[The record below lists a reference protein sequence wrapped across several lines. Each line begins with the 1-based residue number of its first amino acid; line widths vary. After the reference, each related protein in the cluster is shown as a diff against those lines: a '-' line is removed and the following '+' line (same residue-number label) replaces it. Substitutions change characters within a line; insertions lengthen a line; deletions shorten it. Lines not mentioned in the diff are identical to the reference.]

1 MEVTDRWWATA
12 GSGVV
17 LVVLGVLTE
26 RPILLLAGA
35 GLGAWLLGVAG
46 VSSREF
52 TRLGDRLEI
61 AYALEAD
68 TAIVGTTR
76 SATLAVRRPTAAT
89 MGPVSVRAGTPP
101 GVAVDSEGRTV
112 ELGPDETTGET
123 TFDVEFPVA
132 GRFVFPSPRIR
143 ATDPFG
149 LYRVQFTRSG
159 SPTATVRAETLDIR
173 IGRGGRR
180 SHSVYGQHRSTQRG
194 PGVTTHGI
202 REYTP
207 TDDLSRI
214 DWKTTARLA
223 TAYVRETERETDRR
237 TVLIV
242 DHRGV
247 MAAGDPGET
256 MLDYAR
262 EVATSVARTA
272 FEHNDPIGLYT
283 TGDQGLTETIDP
295 GTTVQAF
302 DRVETRL
309 YELVPT
315 DDPSTYGRRSADR
328 ARRLATRIEGDDSR
342 FARVLTRYVGDPN
355 AYVRRTRGHPL
366 VGAVRAV
373 HSRVGTDGLLVIV
386 ASDHDPAGIEQAVK
400 SVVRAGGRALVMLT
414 PRCLFDPTDLTD
426 LDDVYERYRAFER
439 FRRELDAHPRVTV
452 LEIAPGTRLDA
463 VLTQR
468 RADRGTVQ

>member
-17 LVVLGVLTE
+17 LVALGVITE

-35 GLGAWLLGVAG
+35 GIGAWLVGIAG
-46 VSSREF
+46 VSSRLF
-52 TRLGDRLEI
+52 TQLGERLDI
-61 AYALEAD
+61 AYTLEAD
-68 TAIVGTTR
+68 TAVVGTTR
-76 SATLAVRRPTAAT
+76 SATLAVRRPTTA
-89 MGPVSVRAGTPP
+89 MGPVSVRASAPP
-101 GVAVDSEGRTV
+101 GVDVGPESQTVD
-112 ELGPDETTGET
+112 LGADETTGET
-123 TFDVEFPVA
+123 TFAVEFPVA
-132 GRFVFPSPRIR
+132 GRFVFPSPRVQ

-149 LYRVQFTRSG
+149 LYRIQFTRDG
-159 SPTATVRAETLDIR
+159 SPTATVRAETLDVH
-173 IGRGGRR
+173 IGQGGRR
-180 SHSVYGQHRSTQRG
+180 SQSVYGQHRSEQRG

-207 TDDLSRI
+207 TDDISRI

-242 DHRGV
+242 DHRSV
-247 MAAGDPGET
+247 MAAGNPGET

-262 EVATSVARTA
+262 EVATSIARTA
-272 FEHNDPIGLYT
+272 FEYNDPIGLYT

-295 GTTVQAF
+295 GTTAQAF
-302 DRVETRL
+302 DRIETRL

-315 DDPSTYGRRSADR
+315 DDPATYGRRPADR
-328 ARRLATRIEGDDSR
+328 ARRLASRIEGDDSQ
-342 FARVLTRYVGDPN
+342 FTRVLTRYMRDPN

-366 VGAVRAV
+366 VGAVREA

-386 ASDHDPAGIEQAVK
+386 ASDHDPTGIEQAVK
-400 SVVRAGGRALVMLT
+400 AVVRAGGRALVMLT
-414 PRCLFDPTDLTD
+414 PRCLFDPTDLTA
-426 LDDVYERYRAFER
+426 LDDVYDQYRAFEQ
-439 FRRELDAHPRVTV
+439 FRRELDTHPRVTV
-452 LEIAPGTRLDA
+452 LEIAPERRLDA

-468 RADRGTVQ
+468 RGNRGPVQ

>member
-12 GSGVV
+12 GFGVV
-17 LVVLGVLTE
+17 FVVLGALTE

-35 GLGAWLLGVAG
+35 GIGAWLLGVAG
-46 VSSREF
+46 VSGREF
-52 TRLGDRLEI
+52 ARLGDRLEI
-61 AYALEAD
+61 GYTLEAD
-68 TAIVGTTR
+68 NAVVGTAS
-76 SATLAVRRPTAAT
+76 SATLTVRRPTTAM

-101 GVAVDSEGRTV
+101 GVTVDAERRTV
-112 ELGPDETTGET
+112 ELGPDETAGET
-123 TFDVEFPVA
+123 AFTVEFPVA
-132 GRFVFPSPRIR
+132 GRFVFPSPRVQ
-143 ATDPFG
+143 ATDPYG
-149 LYRVQFTRSG
+149 LYRVEFTRSG
-159 SPTATVRAETLDIR
+159 SPTATVRAETLDVR

-180 SHSVYGQHRSTQRG
+180 SSSVYGQHRSTQRG

-207 TDDLSRI
+207 GDDLSLI

-223 TAYVRETERETDRR
+223 KAYVRETEQETDRR
-237 TVLIV
+237 MVLLV
-242 DHRGV
+242 DHRGI
-247 MAAGDPGET
+247 MSAGDPGET

-262 EVATSVARTA
+262 EVATSVGRTA

-283 TGDQGLTETIDP
+283 TGDQGLTNAIDP
-295 GTTVQAF
+295 GTTIQAF
-302 DRVETRL
+302 DRIETRL

-315 DDPSTYGRRSADR
+315 ADSSTYGRRSADR
-328 ARRLATRIEGDDSR
+328 ARRLATRIEGDGSQ
-342 FARVLTRYVGDPN
+342 FARVLTRYVRDPN

-386 ASDHDPAGIEQAVK
+386 ASDHDPTGIEQAVK

-414 PRCLFDPTDLTD
+414 PRCLFDPTELTD
-426 LDDVYERYRAFER
+426 LDDVYEQYRAFER

-452 LEIAPGTRLDA
+452 LEIAPEKRLDA

-468 RADRGTVQ
+468 RAKRGPVQ